1 MRGSVQAGLTHY
13 GMNRLHR
20 VRDFLFLPDSFKF
33 LPWLPLTLIH
43 LHTPTEISAM
53 FDWISLALTI
63 IALIAWAIHR
73 QKKRHDALLAKFREH
88 NQRLGTS
95 FPENSV
101 DSELILSDK
110 DKKVVIA
117 FDPTTRKLC
126 MVSGAKDP
134 GEVLDFSYIRQWQL
148 KWTEVSGNGGLAF
161 KDVHFAFSTNDLKRP
176 LIHIAVPGKGYG
188 DTWDS
193 RLGILMGA

>member
-1 MRGSVQAGLTHY
+1 
-13 GMNRLHR
+13 
-20 VRDFLFLPDSFKF
+20 
-33 LPWLPLTLIH
+33 
-43 LHTPTEISAM
+43 M
-53 FDWISLALTI
+53 FDLISIVVTI
-63 IALIAWAIHR
+63 VALIAWAIHR
-73 QKKRHDALLAKFREH
+73 QQKRHKALLAKFREH

-95 FPENSV
+95 FPETNV

-110 DKKVVIA
+110 AKKVVIA
-117 FDPTTRKLC
+117 FDPETRKLC

-161 KDVHFAFSTNDLKRP
+161 RNVHFAFSTNDLKRP
-176 LIHIAVPGKGYG
+176 LIHIPVIGKAYG
-188 DTWDS
+188 DTWNS

>member
-1 MRGSVQAGLTHY
+1 
-13 GMNRLHR
+13 
-20 VRDFLFLPDSFKF
+20 
-33 LPWLPLTLIH
+33 
-43 LHTPTEISAM
+43 M
-53 FDWISLALTI
+53 FDFISIVVTI

-73 QKKRHDALLAKFREH
+73 QKKRHNALLAKFREH

-95 FPENSV
+95 FPEDSV

-117 FDPTTRKLC
+117 FDPQTQKLC
-126 MVSGAKDP
+126 MVSGKNDP

-161 KDVHFAFSTNDLKRP
+161 KNVHFAFSTSDLKRP
-176 LIHIAVPGKGYG
+176 LINIPVAGKGYG
-188 DTWDS
+188 DTWNS